1 MNSILSVSAINTY
14 ISFKLKNDS
23 KLKGIAVSGE
33 ISDLSIS
40 HVSGHLYFTLTDGKS
55 SLMAVMF
62 AGSASRLKFRPESGL
77 GVVAFGNIEV
87 YEKNGVYQLICT
99 QLIPSGQGA
108 EYVRLMQLRQE
119 LSDLGVFSSPKK
131 AIPKYPK
138 KIAVV
143 TSPVGAAIRDVI
155 SVSKRRYPLVEIDLF
170 PALVQGT
177 EAPASISAALKK
189 ADLSGADVIILT
201 RGGGSSEDLS
211 CFNTKEVV
219 MAVYSCTTPV
229 VSAVGHEIDYS
240 FCDLAADLRAPT
252 PSSAAELC
260 TPDINEMITEINYM
274 RKSLKSI
281 VMKKTA
287 FAISEVRSAATLISA
302 YSPKKHVDSL
312 VSQTNFYR
320 ASLESTMKKR
330 LDQLTASV
338 SGYKMMLSSIDP
350 MKVLSRGYAIVSKGG
365 SVVTS
370 VSELRSGDVVQI
382 TLKDGSA
389 TAEIADQ
396 SEDR

>member
-33 ISDLSIS
+33 ISDLSAS

-55 SLMAVMF
+55 LIRAVMF

-252 PSSAAELC
+252 PSGAAELC
-260 TPDINEMITEINYM
+260 TPDINEMITEINY
-274 RKSLKSI
+274 L
-281 VMKKTA
+281 KKTLTDTILKKTSSA
-287 FAISEVRSAATLISA
+287 LLEVKNAATLIA
-302 YSPKKHVDSL
+302 VYSPKKYVNSL
-312 VSQTNFYR
+312 ISQTNFYR
-320 ASLESTMKKR
+320 TSLESTMKKR
-330 LDQLTASV
+330 LDQLTTSV

-370 VSELRSGDVVQI
+370 VSELIPGDIVQI

-389 TAEIADQ
+389 NAEIADK

>member
-131 AIPKYPK
+131 AVPKYPK

-252 PSSAAELC
+252 PSGAAELC

-302 YSPKKHVDSL
+302 YSPKMHVDSL

>member
-131 AIPKYPK
+131 AVPKYPK

-252 PSSAAELC
+252 PSGAAELC

-350 MKVLSRGYAIVSKGG
+350 MKVLSRGYAIVSKGR

>member
-55 SLMAVMF
+55 SLRAVMF

-108 EYVRLMQLRQE
+108 EYVRLRQLRQE

-219 MAVYSCTTPV
+219 MAVYSCITPV

-252 PSSAAELC
+252 PSGAAELC

>member
-155 SVSKRRYPLVEIDLF
+155 SVSKRRYPLVEIDLL

-252 PSSAAELC
+252 PSGAAELC

>member
-55 SLMAVMF
+55 LIRAVMF

-252 PSSAAELC
+252 PSGAAELC

>member
-252 PSSAAELC
+252 PSGAAELC

-370 VSELRSGDVVQI
+370 VSELHSGDVVQI

>member
-189 ADLSGADVIILT
+189 ADL
-201 RGGGSSEDLS
+201 
-211 CFNTKEVV
+211 
-219 MAVYSCTTPV
+219 
-229 VSAVGHEIDYS
+229 
-240 FCDLAADLRAPT
+240 
-252 PSSAAELC
+252 
-260 TPDINEMITEINYM
+260 
-274 RKSLKSI
+274 
-281 VMKKTA
+281 
-287 FAISEVRSAATLISA
+287 
-302 YSPKKHVDSL
+302 
-312 VSQTNFYR
+312 
-320 ASLESTMKKR
+320 
-330 LDQLTASV
+330 
-338 SGYKMMLSSIDP
+338 
-350 MKVLSRGYAIVSKGG
+350 
-365 SVVTS
+365 
-370 VSELRSGDVVQI
+370 
-382 TLKDGSA
+382 
-389 TAEIADQ
+389 
-396 SEDR
+396 

>member
-1 MNSILSVSAINTY
+1 MNQILSVSALNTY

-33 ISDLSIS
+33 ISDLSAS

-55 SLMAVMF
+55 LIRAVMF
-62 AGSASRLKFRPESGL
+62 AGAASRLKFRPESGL
-77 GVVAFGNIEV
+77 EVIAFGNIEV
-87 YEKNGVYQLICT
+87 YEKSGVYQLVCT

-119 LSDLGVFSSPKK
+119 LSDLGVFSAPKK

-170 PALVQGT
+170 PALVQGA
-177 EAPASISAALKK
+177 EAPASISTALKK
-189 ADLSGADVIILT
+189 ADFSGADVIILT

-219 MAVYSCTTPV
+219 MAVYSCITPV

-252 PSSAAELC
+252 PSGAAELC
-260 TPDINEMITEINYM
+260 TPDINEMITEINY
-274 RKSLKSI
+274 L
-281 VMKKTA
+281 KKTLTDTILKKTSSA
-287 FAISEVRSAATLISA
+287 LLEVKNAATLIA
-302 YSPKKHVDSL
+302 VYSPKKYVSSL
-312 VSQTNFYR
+312 ISQTNFYR
-320 ASLESTMKKR
+320 TSLESTMKKR
-330 LDQLTASV
+330 LDQLTTSV

-370 VSELRSGDVVQI
+370 VSELIPGDIVQI

-389 TAEIADQ
+389 NAEIADK

>member
-40 HVSGHLYFTLTDGKS
+40 HVSGHFYFTLTDGKS

-119 LSDLGVFSSPKK
+119 LSDLGVFSAPKK

-219 MAVYSCTTPV
+219 MAVYSCITPV

-252 PSSAAELC
+252 PSGAAELC

>member
-119 LSDLGVFSSPKK
+119 LSDLGVFSAPKK

-155 SVSKRRYPLVEIDLF
+155 SVSKRRYPLAEIDLF
-170 PALVQGT
+170 PALVQGA

-252 PSSAAELC
+252 PSGAAELC

>member
-119 LSDLGVFSSPKK
+119 LSDLGVFSAPKK

-170 PALVQGT
+170 PALVQGA

-252 PSSAAELC
+252 PSGAAELC

>member
-23 KLKGIAVSGE
+23 KLKGITVSGE

-211 CFNTKEVV
+211 CFNTEEVV
-219 MAVYSCTTPV
+219 MAVYSCTPPV

-252 PSSAAELC
+252 PSGAAELC

>member
-62 AGSASRLKFRPESGL
+62 AGFASRLKFRPESGL

-252 PSSAAELC
+252 PSGAAELC

>member
-55 SLMAVMF
+55 SLRAVMF

-99 QLIPSGQGA
+99 QLIASGQGA

-131 AIPKYPK
+131 AVPKYPK

-252 PSSAAELC
+252 PSGAAELC

-281 VMKKTA
+281 VLKKTA

>member
-62 AGSASRLKFRPESGL
+62 AGSDSRLKFRPESGL

-252 PSSAAELC
+252 PSGAAELC

>member
-33 ISDLSIS
+33 ISDLSAS

-55 SLMAVMF
+55 LIRAVMF

-252 PSSAAELC
+252 PSGAAELC

>member
-155 SVSKRRYPLVEIDLF
+155 SVSKRRYPLAEIDLF
-170 PALVQGT
+170 PALVQGA

-252 PSSAAELC
+252 PSGAAELC

-281 VMKKTA
+281 VLKKTA